1 MEEARENR
9 LGDRLRR
16 LRRARGLTLNDVAGA
31 VGLSHTFVS
40 MVERGLTD
48 ISLARFRRLA
58 DFYGIRASELLLE
71 EESHGRPH
79 ISPPEVGLL
88 IDRGPGVTYR
98 LLPNLEHGAQVMH
111 VRFEAGAGFTNALS
125 HAGADIVWV
134 IEGELTLEYGGQS
147 YVIPAASCVSYEA
160 STAHSFHN
168 RTDAPAELLGISTAP
183 YW

>member
-1 MEEARENR
+1 VEEIRDNR

-16 LRRARGLTLNDVAGA
+16 LRRARGLTLHDVAQA

-58 DFYGIRASELLLE
+58 DFYGVRASELLLQ

-79 ISPPEVGLL
+79 ISPPQVGLL
-88 IDRGPGVTYR
+88 IDRGAGVTYR

-111 VRFEAGAGFTNALS
+111 VRFEGGAGFTNALS

-134 IEGELTLEYGGQS
+134 IRGEVTLDYGGES
-147 YVIPAASCVSYEA
+147 YVIPAGTCVSYEA

-168 RTDAPAELLGISTAP
+168 RTDAPAELLGVSTAP